1 LSTTTQAGGVEC
13 CAAIVLEAGAERIE
27 LVDHHGDFAWYELLT
42 TDLAA
47 ARCFYS
53 GVLGWQAQDA
63 STAEL
68 VYNLFTAAE
77 APVSGLM
84 SLPEEARRM
93 GATPRWVGYVAVDD
107 IDAAAGRIKRLGGTV
122 YVPPTETNIGC
133 ISIVADPQT
142 ATLALVNGLKIS
154 STPPNPDEPGRVG
167 WHELLAVD
175 WRKAFE
181 FYGQLFGWQE
191 TEADAGPTDTYR
203 LFSAGGRTTG
213 GIVTKRSV
221 EPIPFWL
228 YYFNVGDIDAAMAP
242 VTQGGGR
249 VFAGPFEVPDG
260 NWVVRCI
267 DPQGAVFA
275 LEGTRS
281 DVNVKRAPGSE
292 FGWSAEWGGFS
303 SRGRLLVDKASRKGR
318 RPDPKK

>member
-1 LSTTTQAGGVEC
+1 VA
-13 CAAIVLEAGAERIE
+13 
-27 LVDHHGDFAWYELLT
+27 DYHGDFAWYELLT

-47 ARCFYS
+47 ARSFYG
-53 GVLGWQAQDA
+53 GVLGWRAQDA

-77 APVSGLM
+77 MPVSGLM
-84 SLPEEARRM
+84 SLPEEALRM
-93 GATPRWVGYVAVDD
+93 GATPRWMGYVAVDNVD
-107 IDAAAGRIKRLGGTV
+107 TAAGRIKRLGGTV
-122 YVPPTETNIGC
+122 YVPPTETNIGR
-133 ISIVADPQT
+133 IAIVADPQT

-154 STPPNPDEPGRVG
+154 WKRRMPSEPDEPGRVG

-175 WRKAFE
+175 WRKALE
-181 FYGQLFGWQE
+181 FYGEMFGWQG

-203 LFSAGGRTTG
+203 LFSAGGRTMG
-213 GIVTKRSV
+213 GIFTKRSV

-228 YYFNVGDIDAAMAP
+228 YYFNVGDVDAAMAR
-242 VTQGGGR
+242 VIQGGGQ
-249 VFAGPFEVPDG
+249 VFAGPFGVPDG
-260 NWVVRCI
+260 SWVVRCI

-275 LEGTRS
+275 LQGTRS
-281 DVNVKRAPGSE
+281 DVNVKRAPAPE

-303 SRGRLLVDKASRKGR
+303 SRGRLLVDEASRRGR

>member
-1 LSTTTQAGGVEC
+1 M
-13 CAAIVLEAGAERIE
+13 
-27 LVDHHGDFAWYELLT
+27 VDHHGDFAWYELLT

-47 ARCFYS
+47 ARNFYG
-53 GVLGWQAQDA
+53 GVLGWQARDA

-68 VYNLFTAAE
+68 VYNLFSAAE
-77 APVSGLM
+77 VPVSGLM
-84 SLPEEARRM
+84 SLPEEGRRM

-107 IDAAAGRIKRLGGTV
+107 IDAAAGRIKRLGGTI
-122 YVPPTETNIGC
+122 YVPPTETNIGR

-154 STPPNPDEPGRVG
+154 WRLPKPDEPGRVG

-175 WRKAFE
+175 GRQAFE
-181 FYGQLFGWQE
+181 FYGQLFNWQE
-191 TEADAGPTDTYR
+191 TEADAEPTDTYR

-213 GIVTKRSV
+213 GIVTKRSA

-228 YYFNVGDIDAAMAP
+228 YYFNVGDIDAAMAR
-242 VTQGGGR
+242 VTQGGGQ
-249 VFAGPFEVPDG
+249 VFAGPFEVTDG
-260 NWVVRCI
+260 GWVVRCI

-281 DVNVKRAPGSE
+281 DVNVERASASE
-292 FGWSAEWGGFS
+292 FGWSVGWGGFS
-303 SRGRLLVDKASRKGR
+303 SRGRLLFDKASRKGR
-318 RPDPKK
+318 RPDPEK

>member
-1 LSTTTQAGGVEC
+1 M
-13 CAAIVLEAGAERIE
+13 
-27 LVDHHGDFAWYELLT
+27 VDHHGDFAWYELLT

-47 ARCFYS
+47 ARNFYG
-53 GVLGWQAQDA
+53 GVLGWQARDA

-68 VYNLFTAAE
+68 VYNLFSAAE
-77 APVSGLM
+77 VPVSGLM
-84 SLPEEARRM
+84 SLPEEGRRM

-122 YVPPTETNIGC
+122 YVPPTETNIGR

-154 STPPNPDEPGRVG
+154 WRPPKPDEPGRVG

-175 WRKAFE
+175 GRQAFE
-181 FYGQLFGWQE
+181 FYGQLFNWQE
-191 TEADAGPTDTYR
+191 TEADAEPTHTYR

-213 GIVTKRSV
+213 GIVTKRSA
-221 EPIPFWL
+221 EPNPFWL
-228 YYFNVGDIDAAMAP
+228 YYFNVGDIDAAMAR
-242 VTQGGGR
+242 VTQGGGQ
-249 VFAGPFEVPDG
+249 VFAGPFEVTDG
-260 NWVVRCI
+260 GWVVRCI

-281 DVNVKRAPGSE
+281 DVNVERASASE
-292 FGWSAEWGGFS
+292 FGWSVGWGGFS
-303 SRGRLLVDKASRKGR
+303 SRGRLLFDKASRKGR
-318 RPDPKK
+318 RPDPEK